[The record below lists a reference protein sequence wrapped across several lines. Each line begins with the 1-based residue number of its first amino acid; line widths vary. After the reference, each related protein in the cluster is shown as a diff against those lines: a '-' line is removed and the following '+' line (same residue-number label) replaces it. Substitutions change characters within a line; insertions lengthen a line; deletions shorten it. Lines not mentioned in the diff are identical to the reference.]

1 MYVNVNNFDNDL
13 YMYRVALKINPMTK
27 QERFERNL
35 QRIRGKAIPL
45 NFIEQTE
52 KEHPEWREKYG
63 NI

>member
-1 MYVNVNNFDNDL
+1 
-13 YMYRVALKINPMTK
+13 MTK